1 MPFQASYFKAD
12 FFKVLANPVRIQ
24 ILDALRRGERSVND
38 IAQWLEVEP
47 SSISQQLSILRRY
60 NLVNTRRRG
69 NYVFYSIRDA
79 KIFDVLDAALDV
91 FNNHLVEVK
100 NRLQNL
106 GDPDEER
113 RWIACWITLFT
124 KQ

>member
-12 FFKVLANPVRIQ
+12 FFKVLANPIRIQ
-24 ILDALRRGERSVND
+24 ILDSLRQGERSVND

-60 NLVNTRRRG
+60 NLVGTERRR
-69 NYVFYSIRDA
+69 NYVFYSIRDP

-91 FNNHLVEVK
+91 FNNHLVAIRDTLK
-100 NRLQNL
+100 SFDNYA
-106 GDPDEER
+106 ER
-113 RWIACWITLFT
+113 DDRINPSGTL
-124 KQ
+124 